1 MTSGRALEGPMTLT
15 LLIVLVFTAAFLLA
29 EGRWVAAI
37 VLAVLALPTLFTT
50 LRRMRR
56 GSGK

>member
-1 MTSGRALEGPMTLT
+1 MTLT

-29 EGRWVAAI
+29 DGRWLAAI
-37 VLAVLALPTLFTT
+37 VLAVLAIPVLFTT

-56 GSGK
+56 GSGR

>member
-1 MTSGRALEGPMTLT
+1 MTLT

-29 EGRWVAAI
+29 DGRWLAAI
-37 VLAVLALPTLFTT
+37 VLALLAVPVLFTT

-56 GSGK
+56 GSDG

>member
-1 MTSGRALEGPMTLT
+1 MTLT

-29 EGRWVAAI
+29 DGRWVAAI
-37 VLAVLALPTLFTT
+37 VLAVLAVPVLFTT

-56 GSGK
+56 DSGE

>member
-1 MTSGRALEGPMTLT
+1 MTLT

-29 EGRWVAAI
+29 DGRWVAAL
-37 VLAVLALPTLFTT
+37 VLAALAVPVVFTT

-56 GSGK
+56 